1 MRGPTPRGA
10 YKVVCDHGY
19 RYKWSLLP
27 GREGITCILL
37 AHTLFI
43 NKAEFL
49 SFYSGMDGLGEI
61 PL

>member
-10 YKVVCDHGY
+10 YKVVCD
-19 RYKWSLLP
+19 
-27 GREGITCILL
+27 REGITCILL
-37 AHTLFI
+37 AHTLVI